1 MAQATPL
8 RNADAA
14 PWQPARD
21 GTLSWRIIRQI
32 RAMLFA
38 GELKTGE
45 RLGGEIELARRYGV
59 SRMAIRDA
67 LRSLEAAGIVEIR
80 VGAKG
85 GTYIAGGNIERF
97 ADALAIQLKLIGVT
111 VTEIFDAQIAVEV
124 TSTELAAQRAGDDEV
139 RALRDILQAMRDQRH
154 AKPEF
159 TELSLRFHEAVVAA
173 SHNRALIAQFKALRF
188 VLEPLYASWLND
200 DVAARVI
207 AANAALLARI
217 EAHDAEGARALM
229 HRRLQTIR
237 ARQLEAAA
245 KEPAEEPSKRESLTE
260 FLERS
265 PLRDSGLKLDRIKS
279 KLRDVDLE

>member
-1 MAQATPL
+1 MGRTTAKISDSEKG
-8 RNADAA
+8 ADAS
-14 PWQPARD
+14 PRQPARD

-38 GELKTGE
+38 GELKSGE

-111 VTEIFDAQIAVEV
+111 VAEIFDAQIAIEV
-124 TSTELAAQRAGDDEV
+124 TSTELAAQRADEND
-139 RALRDILQAMRDQRH
+139 LRSLREILRGQREH
-154 AKPEF
+154 RQSKAQF
-159 TELSLRFHEAVVAA
+159 TELSLRFHETVVAA
-173 SHNRALIAQFKALRF
+173 SHNRAMIAQFKALRF
-188 VLEPLYASWLND
+188 VLEPLYARWLND

-207 AANAALLARI
+207 ASNAALLTKI
-217 EAHDAEGARALM
+217 EARDAEGARALM
-229 HRRLQTIR
+229 HRRLQIIR
-237 ARQLEAAA
+237 ARQLTAAD
-245 KEPAEEPSKRESLTE
+245 EEDRPAVSA
-260 FLERS
+260 
-265 PLRDSGLKLDRIKS
+265 D
-279 KLRDVDLE
+279 

>member
-1 MAQATPL
+1 MARTTAKISEP
-8 RNADAA
+8 DKSA
-14 PWQPARD
+14 PENSPDVAPSQPARD

-111 VTEIFDAQIAVEV
+111 VAEIFDAQIAIEV
-124 TSTELAAQRAGDDEV
+124 TSTELAALRADESDL
-139 RALRDILQAMRDQRH
+139 RGLRDILRGQREH
-154 AKPEF
+154 RQSKTQF
-159 TELSLRFHEAVVAA
+159 TDLSLRFHESVVAA

-188 VLEPLYASWLND
+188 VLEPLYARWLND

-207 AANAALLARI
+207 ASNTALLARI
-217 EAHDAEGARALM
+217 EARDAEGARALM
-229 HRRLQTIR
+229 HRRLQIIR
-237 ARQLEAAA
+237 ARQLTAAENDRA
-245 KEPAEEPSKRESLTE
+245 TAEPA
-260 FLERS
+260 
-265 PLRDSGLKLDRIKS
+265 
-279 KLRDVDLE
+279 